1 MDRFDREA
9 PGPLCSGAM
18 TFEEFQA
25 LREDAEPPSN
35 LPELLQ
41 ALLYDASGDWDEA
54 HRIVQGVP
62 SPDGS
67 WVHAYLHRKEGDLGN
82 AAYWYTRS
90 GRPSAKGS
98 LESGWERIARFLLK
112 E

>member
-1 MDRFDREA
+1 
-9 PGPLCSGAM
+9 M
-18 TFEEFQA
+18 TFEEFQG
-25 LREDAEPPSN
+25 LREDAEPPAN

-41 ALLYDASGDWDEA
+41 ALLHDARGDWDEA

-82 AAYWYTRS
+82 AAHWYTRS
-90 GRPSAKGS
+90 GRPAAHGS
-98 LESGWERIARFLLK
+98 LELEWERIARFLLK

>member
-1 MDRFDREA
+1 
-9 PGPLCSGAM
+9 M

-25 LREDAEPPSN
+25 LREGAEPSSN

-41 ALLYDASGDWDEA
+41 ALLYDARGDWDEA
-54 HRIVQGVP
+54 HRIAQGVP

-67 WVHAYLHRKEGDLGN
+67 WLHAYLHRKEGDLGN

-90 GRPSAKGS
+90 GRPTAQGS
-98 LESGWERIARFLLK
+98 LESEWERIARFLLK